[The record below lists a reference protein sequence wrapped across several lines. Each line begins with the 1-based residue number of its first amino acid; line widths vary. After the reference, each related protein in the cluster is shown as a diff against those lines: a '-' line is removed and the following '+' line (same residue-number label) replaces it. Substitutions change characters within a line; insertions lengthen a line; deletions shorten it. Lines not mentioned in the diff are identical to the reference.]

1 MVKKMKINE
10 SGVSPVIG
18 VMLMI
23 VVTVVI
29 AAIVSAFAGGM
40 TGGQDTAPTASIQ
53 CKIVKEDADNATLT
67 FKHISGDS
75 INTADL
81 RIFVSY
87 TDAKGP
93 RLTRTSGEIASGLTD
108 SRGNPVIAI
117 VPYLTDVKVGDVG
130 AGTTNFGK
138 FMWKAG
144 QILSSGNSDGFEKI
158 TGVSPSSIELGDK
171 FNIKLVD
178 TSSQKAIFDQDV
190 TVA

>member
-1 MVKKMKINE
+1 MVKRMKINE

-53 CKIVKEDADNATLT
+53 CKIVKEDANNATLT

-87 TDAKGP
+87 TNSTGP
-93 RLTRTSGEIASGLTD
+93 HLTRTSGEPVSSLKD
-108 SRGNPVIAI
+108 SKGNSVIAI
-117 VPYLTDVKVGDVG
+117 VPDRKSVV
-130 AGTTNFGK
+130 
-138 FMWKAG
+138 
-144 QILSSGNSDGFEKI
+144 
-158 TGVSPSSIELGDK
+158 
-171 FNIKLVD
+171 
-178 TSSQKAIFDQDV
+178 
-190 TVA
+190 